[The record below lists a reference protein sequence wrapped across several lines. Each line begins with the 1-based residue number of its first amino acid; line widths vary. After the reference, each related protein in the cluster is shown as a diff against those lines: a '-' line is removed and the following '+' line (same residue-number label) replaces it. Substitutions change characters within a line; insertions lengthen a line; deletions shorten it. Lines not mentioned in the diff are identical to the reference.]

1 MFLIVVFGSQ
11 ERVLTV
17 PDDCDLSLLKQ
28 ILGSEFAFSPTELQ
42 LEYASM
48 TLQPGAL
55 SMQAVGD
62 GATITVH
69 RRPFS
74 VSDIPQN
81 ATPAELLQIAA
92 DHPQILQQIQPELA
106 ALLERRNEAELRMW
120 LMRQAM
126 RGVRVV
132 FERQQEE
139 AKLRANPDDPENQRK
154 MLEIIQ
160 REAVEEAHHM
170 AMEHNPEVFASV
182 SMLYINV
189 TINGC
194 PLKAFVDSGAQMTIM
209 SQECADRCG
218 ILRLM
223 DTRYAGVAAGVGT
236 GKILGRIHMVQLQF
250 GQSYFPVSITVLESN
265 SMECLFGL
273 DTLKRYRCCID
284 LKRNVLRLE
293 DGTTGAEEVPFLA
306 EHEIPANAREEAME
320 TDKAVDPAA
329 AATTSAP
336 GSAAAEDDAVG
347 NLAAAVGV
355 SREVASAALQQ
366 CGGSLDEA
374 AALLFAS
381 K

>member
-1 MFLIVVFGSQ
+1 MFLVILFGNQ

-17 PDDCDLSLLKQ
+17 PEDCDLALLKQ
-28 ILGSEFAFSPTELQ
+28 ILGSEFSCTPSEIQ
-42 LEYASM
+42 LEFASM

-55 SMQAVGD
+55 SAQAVGD

-69 RRPFS
+69 RRSFS
-74 VSDIPQN
+74 VSDIPQD
-81 ATPAELLQIAA
+81 ATPSQLLQFAA
-92 DHPQILQQIQPELA
+92 EHPQILQQIQPELA

-154 MLEIIQ
+154 MLEMIQ
-160 REAVEEAHHM
+160 REAVEEAHQM

-223 DTRYAGVAAGVGT
+223 DTRYAGTAAGVGT

-306 EHEIPANAREEAME
+306 EHEIPAKAEEAME
-320 TDKAVDPAA
+320 TDKADDPAA
-329 AATTSAP
+329 TPSTCAP
-336 GSAAAEDDAVG
+336 GSAATEDDAVG

-355 SREVASAALQQ
+355 SREAASAALQQ